1 MKALWWRR
9 ALTAAVLGV
18 AVITIG
24 AAALGPLYAR
34 AAGES
39 TLRDQLT
46 QAPSVDT
53 GLRVAIVSAPG
64 QPEVEV
70 GKYDRA
76 VAAAPEPDSI
86 AGYPTRTGS
95 IYLSTLATA
104 PDVTGVQTA
113 VVWRDGACAHLT
125 IVSGR
130 CPAKAGEA
138 IISQRTV
145 LGGYRWHQ
153 GVRFDSAAGA
163 LTVVGTYTPRDTEDP
178 FWFGQDYF
186 DAQQQGHDLPDIV
199 DTVFVDRAQFASLP
213 PETLVQMALDYRL
226 DANRIRLDDVPRL
239 RADVGA
245 LLKKYTG
252 MSGLQASSRIGTVLN
267 QAAHQRNLV
276 NTGTLLVT
284 LQLGLLA
291 WLVLFQLV
299 SDAVES
305 RGNEIAL
312 AKLRGQR
319 PFWTARLAVGEPLL
333 LLVLAMPL
341 GLVVAWLAA
350 HLFSAS
356 VLAPHTPVVL
366 TVYTLAAVLA
376 GFAGGV
382 VAAVLATHRTLT
394 RSVLEQWRRTAHRPR
409 RSHVLLAVDIVVSA
423 AALAGLLV
431 LRSGRSRDGDS
442 TAALLAPGLL
452 VLAVAL
458 LGTRLVPLVIRL
470 LLRPTRRSRW
480 IGMFLAVRQVVRRPA
495 GLRLAAFLAVAVG
508 LATFAVS
515 GEALAQTNRDARAD
529 AELGAE
535 RVVSVQ
541 YARGHDPVAATHTV
555 DPHGR
560 WAMAAA
566 TWLPEGG
573 DSVVGTVLA
582 LDAGRLPAAGYPAR
596 GGSSTADIAAAV
608 GRSAFPTVAV
618 TGVAVRVRI
627 TATDLV
633 GTPADVQFAFRTPT
647 QPNVQVSAGR
657 LLPGTHTYTSR
668 VQCADGCTLSGLIWN
683 RPVEFNGTMTGTV
696 LVTGMDQQAHGA
708 WSALDVSLT
717 ETGAWRGGPEFSQS
731 SDDVHATAQG
741 TVDHYRSESGYG
753 GMSYAFAPDPLPVLA
768 TPSAVLTGSSAPNPL
783 VMEDGIGG
791 VAPFRVAAFSSVLPS
806 VLSNGLIVDVAY
818 LRADLPGF
826 DEQAKWS
833 VWLGPRA
840 PADAV
845 AQLRSAGLQVQRVS
859 TTRSRVVQL
868 GRQGPALSL
877 FLLLACAVTG
887 AVVAVGGT
895 AIAIGAGARRRSYET
910 AALRVIGV
918 TRRALYRGGV
928 LEQGILLAS
937 AGLLGVPAGYLAAR
951 LAMPAIPQFAD
962 STPIRLDY
970 RPPLA
975 PVGWCALA
983 FAVLVLLTAVV
994 ASSAVVRAGRPGRLR
1009 GTEE

>member
-9 ALTAAVLGV
+9 ALTAAVLAV

-39 TLRDQLT
+39 TLRDQLN

-53 GLRVAIVSAPG
+53 GLHLALVSGPS
-64 QPEVEV
+64 ETSVEL
-70 GKYDRA
+70 GSYDRD
-76 VAAAPEPDSI
+76 VAAAPAPGSI
-86 AGYPTRTGS
+86 PGYPTRTGS
-95 IYLSTLATA
+95 IFLTTVAAA
-104 PDVTGVQTA
+104 PGVTGVATA
-113 VVWRDGACAHLT
+113 FVWREGACAHMT

-130 CPAKAGEA
+130 CPTKAGEA
-138 IISQRTV
+138 MISQRTV
-145 LGGYRWHQ
+145 PGGYGWHL
-153 GVRFDSAAGA
+153 GVQLGTDDGT
-163 LTVVGTYTPRDTEDP
+163 LTVVGTYTPHDTEDP
-178 FWFGQDYF
+178 FWFGQNYF
-186 DAQQQGHDLPDIV
+186 DAQPAGLHGPDTV
-199 DTVFVDRAQFASLP
+199 DGVFVDRAEFAGLP
-213 PETLVQMALDYRL
+213 PSKLVRMSLDYQL
-226 DANRIRLDDVPRL
+226 DANQIRLDDVPRL
-239 RADVGA
+239 RAQVGA
-245 LLKKYTG
+245 LQKKYPGT
-252 MSGLQASSRIGTVLN
+252 SGLQLSSRIGTVLN

-319 PFWTARLAVGEPLL
+319 PSWTARLAVGEPLL

-366 TVYTLAAVLA
+366 TMYTFAAVLA

-382 VAAVLATHRTLT
+382 VAAVLATHRTLS
-394 RSVLEQWRRTAHRPR
+394 RSVLEQWRRTGRRPHR
-409 RSHVLLAVDIVVSA
+409 SYALLAVDIVVSA
-423 AALAGLLV
+423 AALVGLVV
-431 LRSGRSRDGDS
+431 LRSGHSRDGDS

-458 LGTRLVPLVIRL
+458 LGTRLVPLVVRL

-495 GLRLAAFLAVAVG
+495 GLRLAALLAVAVG

-515 GEALAQTNRDARAD
+515 GEALAQTNRSARAD
-529 AELGAE
+529 AELGAD

-541 YARGHDPVAATHTV
+541 YAKGHDPVAATHKV
-555 DPHGR
+555 DPQGR

-582 LDAGRLPAAGYPAR
+582 VDAGRLSAAGYPAS
-596 GGSSTADIAAAV
+596 GGPSTEDIASTV
-608 GRSAFPTVAV
+608 GRSAFSSVTV
-618 TGVAVRVRI
+618 TGSAVRVQI
-627 TATDLV
+627 TATELV
-633 GTPADVQFAFRTPT
+633 GIPADVQFSFRTPK
-647 QPNVQVSAGR
+647 QSNVQVSAGR
-657 LLPGTHTYTSR
+657 LRAGTHTYTAQ
-668 VQCADGCTLSGLIWN
+668 VQCADGCTLTGLIWN
-683 RPVEFNGTMTGTV
+683 RPVEFTGTMSGTA
-696 LVTGMDQQAHGA
+696 LVTGMEQQARGTWA
-708 WSALDVSLT
+708 PLDVSLT
-717 ETGAWRGGPEFSQS
+717 EADAWRGGPEFSQS
-731 SDDVHATAQG
+731 TDDVHATAQG
-741 TVDHYRSESGYG
+741 TVDNYRSESGYG
-753 GMSYAFAPDPLPVLA
+753 GMAYAFAPDPLPVLA
-768 TPSAVLTGSSAPNPL
+768 TPSSVITGSSAPNPL

-791 VAPFRVAAFSSVLPS
+791 VAPIRVVSYSSVLPA
-806 VLSNGLIVDVAY
+806 VLSNGLIVNVSY

-826 DEQAKWS
+826 DDQAKWS

-845 AQLRSAGLQVQRVS
+845 AQLRAAGLQVQRVS
-859 TTRSRVVQL
+859 TTQSRVVQL

-877 FLLLACAVTG
+877 ILLLACAVTG

-951 LAMPAIPQFAD
+951 VAMPVIPQFAD

-970 RPPLA
+970 RPPLT
-975 PVGWCALA
+975 PVVWCALA
-983 FAVLVLLTAVV
+983 FAVLVLLTAAV
-994 ASSAVVRAGRPGRLR
+994 ASSAVVRAARPGRLR